1 MRGLDHEL
9 SGGGVSPEPG
19 FFLRRRRRRLFP
31 DPDAEESDWA
41 EEPSERS
48 PVAPPESEAGLA
60 PEDFLLRLRRRFF
73 LAGGSPIS
81 GVAPSASPAADLA
94 SSACDAAR

>member
-1 MRGLDHEL
+1 MQGLDHEL
-9 SGGGVSPEPG
+9 SDGGASLEPG

-31 DPDAEESDWA
+31 DPDAAESF
-41 EEPSERS
+41 EPWS
-48 PVAPPESEAGLA
+48 VAPPESEAGLA
-60 PEDFLLRLRRRFF
+60 SEDFLLRLRRRFF

-81 GVAPSASPAADLA
+81 AGPPSESPAADLA